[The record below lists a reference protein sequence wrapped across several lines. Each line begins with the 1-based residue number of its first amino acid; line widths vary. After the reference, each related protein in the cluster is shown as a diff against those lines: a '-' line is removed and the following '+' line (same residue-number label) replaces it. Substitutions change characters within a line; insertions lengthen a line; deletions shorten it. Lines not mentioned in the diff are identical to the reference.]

1 MKYIFLVFGF
11 WFLQAQTHKFLYK
24 YKFKTDSL
32 TEHYDEAVMVL
43 EVTPD

>member
-11 WFLQAQTHKFLYK
+11 CFLQAQTHKFLYK